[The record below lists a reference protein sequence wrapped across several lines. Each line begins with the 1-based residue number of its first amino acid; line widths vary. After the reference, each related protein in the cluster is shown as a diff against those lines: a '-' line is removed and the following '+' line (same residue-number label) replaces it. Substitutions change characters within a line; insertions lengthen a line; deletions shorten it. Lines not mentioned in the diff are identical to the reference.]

1 MLCILIDSTLIARP
15 MLNDQIYVTWQKC
28 WPQKLPIRH
37 LLDVMHIERNIC
49 ESLLKLLFGGKDTAA
64 SRRDMEEER
73 IRQHLWLRRGPVV
86 GGNYVK
92 PPAPYVLTKEEQ
104 RIFLEQ
110 LNGISTPTG
119 YCGPMKKHII
129 KNRIGNMKSHDF
141 HIFFQ
146 FILPVC
152 LRHLMHSGP
161 RQAIIRLAR
170 LFTMIC
176 KKVINVAELE
186 RLQHYA
192 AETMCLMEIW
202 FPPSFFD
209 IMVHLPIHLVR
220 QVKLCGPIANAW
232 CYPVERH
239 LNVLKRYIRSRAHP
253 EGAIANAYMYDEAL
267 GFCTEYLKLY
277 PHTRRRIWDDDE
289 ELGDCGELLEGK
301 AVHRELTSD
310 ERRGIH
316 SWIIRNSEA
325 TKEPWR

>member
-1 MLCILIDSTLIARP
+1 MH
-15 MLNDQIYVTWQKC
+15 VH
-28 WPQKLPIRH
+28 KLPIRH

-49 ESLLKLLFGGKDTAA
+49 DSLLKLLFGMKDTAA

-73 IRQHLWLRRGPVV
+73 IREHLWVRRGPLA
-86 GGNYVK
+86 GGNYFK
-92 PPAPYVLTKEEQ
+92 PAAPYVLSKDEQ
-104 RIFLEQ
+104 KQFMEQ
-110 LNGISTPTG
+110 LAGISVPTG
-119 YCGPMKKHII
+119 YCGPIQKHII
-129 KNRIGNMKSHDF
+129 HNRIGNMKSHDF

-146 FILPVC
+146 FVLPVC
-152 LRHLMHSGP
+152 LRHLMHRGP

-176 KKVINVAELE
+176 KKVINVTELDS
-186 RLQHYA
+186 LQQYA
-192 AETMCLMEIW
+192 AETMSLMEVW

-220 QVKLCGPIANAW
+220 QVKFCGPIANAW

-239 LNVLKRYIRSRAHP
+239 LNVLKKYIRNRAHP
-253 EGAIANAYMYDEAL
+253 EGAIANAYLYDEAL

-277 PHTRRRIWDDDE
+277 PFTRRRIWDDE
-289 ELGDCGELLEGK
+289 EEPGDCGELLEGK
-301 AVHRELTSD
+301 ASHRQLTSS

-325 TKEPWR
+325 TSEPWR

>member
-1 MLCILIDSTLIARP
+1 MMSLSFF
-15 MLNDQIYVTWQKC
+15 
-28 WPQKLPIRH
+28 PQKLPIRH

-49 ESLLKLLFGGKDTAA
+49 ESLLKLLFGAKDTAA
-64 SRRDMEEER
+64 SRRDMEEEGFR
-73 IRQHLWLRRGPVV
+73 EHLWIRRGPMA
-86 GGNYVK
+86 GANYLK
-92 PPAPYVLTKEEQ
+92 PPAPYVLKKEEQ
-104 RIFLEQ
+104 KIFMEQ
-110 LNGISTPTG
+110 LAGISLPTG

-129 KNRIGNMKSHDF
+129 KGKIGNIKSHDF

-152 LRHLMHSGP
+152 LRHLLDAGP
-161 RQAIIRLAR
+161 RHAIIRLAR

-176 KKVINVAELE
+176 KKVINVVELE

-239 LNVLKRYIRSRAHP
+239 LNVLKKYVRNRAHP
-253 EGAIANAYMYDEAL
+253 EGAIANAYMFDEAL

-277 PHTRRRIWDDDE
+277 PHTRRRIWDEEE

-301 AVHRELTSD
+301 ASNRELTSE
-310 ERRGIH
+310 ERRAIH

-325 TKEPWR
+325 TRQPWRYALGIRLLLMMCML

>member
-1 MLCILIDSTLIARP
+1 MENKIDAGLYLTRLIFLVQR
-15 MLNDQIYVTWQKC
+15 
-28 WPQKLPIRH
+28 LPIRH

-49 ESLLKLLFGGKDTAA
+49 KSMLKLLFGTKDTAA
-64 SRRDMEEER
+64 SRLDMEEEG
-73 IRQHLWLRRGPVV
+73 IRDHLWIQRGPVA
-86 GGNYVK
+86 GGNYFK
-92 PPAPYVLTKEEQ
+92 PPTPYVLKKEEQ

-110 LNGISTPTG
+110 LDGIKLPTG

-129 KNRIGNMKSHDF
+129 NHKIGNMKSHDF

-146 FILPVC
+146 FILPIC
-152 LRHLMHSGP
+152 LRHLLDSGP
-161 RQAIIRLAR
+161 RQAIIRLAK

-176 KKVINVAELE
+176 KKVINVDELE
-186 RLQHYA
+186 RLQLYA

-220 QVKLCGPIANAW
+220 QIKLCGPIANAW

-239 LNVLKRYIRSRAHP
+239 LNVLKKYIRNRAHP
-253 EGAIANAYMYDEAL
+253 EGAIANAYMFDEAL

-277 PHTRRRIWDDDE
+277 PHTRRRIWDDEE

-301 AVHRELTSD
+301 ASNRELTS
-310 ERRGIH
+310 EEQRGIH

-325 TKEPWR
+325 TRLPWRYTNDNP